1 MFLVRQPLYNPS
13 SCSDLTNTDS
23 LSFLCKTK
31 PSCEIYLVLQECVFF
46 RFKICFHN
54 RWFLLWMCQKK
65 EIQFLFRLGLN
76 AVKLLWCN
84 TDTQM
89 LLPFSSIMVNLHLQI
104 FVFQYMHL
112 FCVGTKY
119 VVLLQLLFLYTAAQ
133 YSHQITGSSVRM

>member
-1 MFLVRQPLYNPS
+1 
-13 SCSDLTNTDS
+13 
-23 LSFLCKTK
+23 
-31 PSCEIYLVLQECVFF
+31 
-46 RFKICFHN
+46 
-54 RWFLLWMCQKK
+54 MCRKK

-76 AVKLLWCN
+76 AIKLLWCN
-84 TDTQM
+84 ADTQM
-89 LLPFSSIMVNLHLQI
+89 LLPFSSILVNLNSQI